1 MFRILV
7 IDDSLS
13 ALQVTEMIL
22 AEAGYE
28 VRTCSEGKRALEL
41 LEEEAFDL
49 VITDIYMPDLD
60 GLEVIQLEHRTRP
73 NVPIVAVSGM
83 TGARNMLKVARHMG
97 ACQTVQKPF
106 SKAGLIEAVET
117 ALGARRAVPCD
128 APCDNNGTSIRRPA
142 GNMDVP
148 K

>member
-1 MFRILV
+1 MFRILA
-7 IDDSLS
+7 IDDSIS
-13 ALQVTEMIL
+13 ALQVTETIL

-41 LEEEAFDL
+41 LEQEPFDL

-60 GLEVIQLEHRTRP
+60 GLEVIQEEHRIRP
-73 NVPIVAVSGM
+73 NVPIVAVSGV

-106 SKAGLIEAVET
+106 SKAGLIAAVEA
-117 ALGARRAVPCD
+117 ALGARRAVPCE
-128 APCDNNGTSIRRPA
+128 APYDDHGTSIRRPA

>member
-128 APCDNNGTSIRRPA
+128 GPCDNNGTSIRRPA